1 MKRVIAPAQE
11 RSLAALVES
20 GRMKRI
26 GTRFFA
32 DERAPRSFGFT
43 AVMQLVERGLARIT
57 DLDVKAVEPTAAGR
71 RIHASLQQ
79 RAAA

>member
-43 AVMQLVERGLARIT
+43 AVMQLVERRLARIS
-57 DLDVKAVEPTAAGR
+57 DLEVTSIEPTTAGR
-71 RIHASLQQ
+71 WIYAEVCARPQA
-79 RAAA
+79 